1 MALNKITY
9 DDKSNYQSSSLANM
23 YKVSAS
29 DMNEVKTV
37 VNGICDQVDNMS
49 TYSTT
54 ETAIGTWTDGKIL
67 YRKNFLVTAQDTL
80 HNISNIDY
88 RRIVSAMVYDP
99 NLYGDRDVS
108 NDIIFQSNKFWL
120 TNNALSLVSNGIK
133 LIVEYTKTS

>member
-9 DDKSNYQSSSLANM
+9 DDKSNYQSSALANM
-23 YKVSAS
+23 YKVSAN
-29 DMNEVKTV
+29 DMNEVKNV

-67 YRKNFLVTAQDTL
+67 YRKNYLITAQDTL
-80 HNISNIDY
+80 HNISNVDY
-88 RRIVSAMVYDP
+88 RRIVSAMVYDS
-99 NLYGDRDVS
+99 NLYGDKDVS
-108 NDIIFQSNKFWL
+108 SDIIFQSNKFWL
-120 TNNALSLVSNGIK
+120 TNDALTLVSNGIE